1 VYLGSRGIDSIYNFI
16 DQYAGTLNLKA
27 WQLWTGDDI
36 SRYLD
41 SLADVRY
48 GFVLGHDY
56 VSQASVGS
64 QAANFARYELT
75 NLGTRPPDIPGIV
88 GAWWRLMATHETV
101 TGLFRTLYMV
111 RQRTLGGQV
120 QAQEPLSDG
129 VQDLLRAAIVFT
141 SAGIDACLESLLTHA
156 VPVLVA
162 NNENARRKFELYI
175 ENQVNAPKPAS
186 AFVEA
191 LKSPDPRSR
200 LVELYILGL
209 TSSSFQGS
217 GSIKDRAL
225 AALGVTNA
233 QLSNGRVKSLDP
245 FFIARNDVVHKLDLI
260 QPSAPYARP
269 PSKPRGQDDVGHMC
283 DEALLLMRDIV
294 VATAFNLAECRNGG
308 L

>member
-1 VYLGSRGIDSIYNFI
+1 VDLAPSGIDSIYNFI

-27 WQLWTGDDI
+27 WRLWAGDDI

-56 VSQASVGS
+56 VSQVSVGS

-75 NLGTRPPDIPGIV
+75 DLGARPPDIPEIV
-88 GAWWRLMATHETV
+88 GAWWRLTATHETV

-111 RQRTLGGQV
+111 RQRTLSGQV

-162 NNENARRKFELYI
+162 NNENARRRFELYI
-175 ENQVNAPKPAS
+175 ENQVNAPKPVS
-186 AFVEA
+186 AFRR
-191 LKSPDPRSR
+191 SP
-200 LVELYILGL
+200 
-209 TSSSFQGS
+209 
-217 GSIKDRAL
+217 
-225 AALGVTNA
+225 
-233 QLSNGRVKSLDP
+233 
-245 FFIARNDVVHKLDLI
+245 
-260 QPSAPYARP
+260 
-269 PSKPRGQDDVGHMC
+269 
-283 DEALLLMRDIV
+283 
-294 VATAFNLAECRNGG
+294 
-308 L
+308 